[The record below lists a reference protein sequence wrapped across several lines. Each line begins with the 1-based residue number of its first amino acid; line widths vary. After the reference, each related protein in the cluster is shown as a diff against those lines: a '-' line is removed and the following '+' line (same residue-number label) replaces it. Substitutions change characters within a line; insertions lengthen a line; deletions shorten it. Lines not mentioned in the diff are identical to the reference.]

1 MVTQIEPLTFQYS
14 HTIGRQET
22 RGGNGFFYPV
32 AIARGEGN
40 RLYVLSRGTETPVFW
55 PCKRVT
61 ICTIDEDYIGQ
72 FGEKVHPEEAD
83 ASARDGAFFW
93 PTSVALDS
101 QGNAYVADEWL
112 NRISIFTKDGDWIGK
127 WGTPG
132 DGDGELNRP
141 SGMVFDENDNL
152 YLVDSRNHRVQVFTK
167 EGKFLFKWG
176 GSGSGDGEFSFPWGI
191 DIDQHGDVYVADWR
205 NDRIQKFAPD
215 GRFLM
220 KFGASGREDGAF
232 NRPTGVAV
240 DKDGIIYVTDYK
252 NDRLQVFDADGNFIT
267 KLAGE
272 ATLSKWGRERVELDP
287 VMMKG
292 RERAQ
297 GLEERGKPFQGAIAV
312 AVDDENR
319 VFVAECARHRVQIFR
334 KQSAIF
340 YGGGTL

>member
-1 MVTQIEPLTFQYS
+1 MVTQIEPFTFQYS

-22 RGGNGFFYPV
+22 RGGNGFFHPV
-32 AIARGEGN
+32 AVARGEGN

-55 PCKRVT
+55 PSKRVT
-61 ICTIDEDYIGQ
+61 ICTIDEEYLGQ
-72 FGEKVHPEEAD
+72 FGEKIPPEEAVP
-83 ASARDGAFFW
+83 SAPDGTFFW
-93 PTSVALDS
+93 PTSIALDQ

-112 NRISIFTKDGDWIGK
+112 NRISVFTKDGDWIGK

-132 DGDGELNRP
+132 ERDGELNRP
-141 SGMVFDENDNL
+141 SGLAFGENDHL
-152 YLVDSRNHRVQVFTK
+152 YLVDSRNNRVQVFTK

-176 GSGSGDGEFSFPWGI
+176 CSGSGDGEFNIPWGI
-191 DIDQHGDVYVADWR
+191 DIDKNGDVYVADWR

-220 KFGASGREDGAF
+220 KFGASGQGDGEF

-240 DKDGIIYVTDYK
+240 DKDGTIYVTDFK
-252 NDRLQVFDADGNFIT
+252 NDRLQVFDADGDFIT

-292 RERAQ
+292 RARAQ
-297 GLEERGKPFQGAIAV
+297 GLEEREKPFQGPIAV
-312 AVDDENR
+312 DVDDENR
-319 VFVAECARHRVQIFR
+319 VFVVECARHRLQVFR

-340 YGGGTL
+340 YGGPV